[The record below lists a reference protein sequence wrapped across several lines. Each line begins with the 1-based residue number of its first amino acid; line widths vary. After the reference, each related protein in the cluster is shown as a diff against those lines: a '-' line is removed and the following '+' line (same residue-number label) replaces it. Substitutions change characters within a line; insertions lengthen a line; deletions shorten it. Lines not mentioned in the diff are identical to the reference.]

1 MNRTDDKTGGKEII
15 PGPDCAVGDRLE
27 AQIRFLMEADREKE
41 IVRQNYLASGNRRET
56 DAEHAWHMALMV
68 MLLSEYANEPID
80 RYRTMCL
87 CLAHDLVEV
96 YAGDTYAYDTNAQ
109 VHEDQEARERAAA
122 ERLFS
127 LLPEDQAAWM
137 RGLWEEFEAWETP
150 EAKFAKTLDR
160 FQPLFLNSRSGGKSW
175 IEHGVAASQILK
187 RNERTAEGSEVLYER
202 LLGELEANVSKGIIP
217 DDRV

>member
-1 MNRTDDKTGGKEII
+1 MNRTDDETGGKEII
-15 PGPDCAVGDRLE
+15 PGPDCAAGDRLE

-109 VHEDQEARERAAA
+109 VHEDQEAREREAA

-127 LLPEDQAAWM
+127 LLPEDQAVWNAVGGTASM
-137 RGLWEEFEAWETP
+137 PQTIV
-150 EAKFAKTLDR
+150 LDR
-160 FQPLFLNSRSGGKSW
+160 NGIVIYNKRGSVKKELLELLYQ
-175 IEHGVAASQILK
+175 EAS
-187 RNERTAEGSEVLYER
+187 AH
-202 LLGELEANVSKGIIP
+202 
-217 DDRV
+217 

>member
-1 MNRTDDKTGGKEII
+1 MKNMDEKEHAAGI
-15 PGPDCAVGDRLE
+15 GGDRLE
-27 AQIRFLMEADREKE
+27 AQIRFLMEADKEKE

-68 MLLSEYANEPID
+68 MLLSEYSNEKID
-80 RYRTMCL
+80 PFRTMCL

-96 YAGDTYAYDTNAQ
+96 YAGDTYAYDKDAGI
-109 VHEDQEARERAAA
+109 HADQEQRERDAAD
-122 ERLFS
+122 RLFA
-127 LLPEDQAAWM
+127 LLPEDQAVWM
-137 RGLWEEFEAWETP
+137 RELWEEFEAWETP

-175 IEHGVAASQILK
+175 IEHGVAASQIMK

-202 LLGELEANVSKGIIP
+202 LLAELEKNIEKGIVP
-217 DDRV
+217 DDRA